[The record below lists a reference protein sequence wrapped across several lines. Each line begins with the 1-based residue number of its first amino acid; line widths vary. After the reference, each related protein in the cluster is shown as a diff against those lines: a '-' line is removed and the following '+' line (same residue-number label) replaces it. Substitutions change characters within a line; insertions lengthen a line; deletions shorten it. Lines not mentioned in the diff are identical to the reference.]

1 MGCNIRP
8 GTHDDID
15 ILVELIQTSF
25 RDIAERFGLTPQ
37 NSPTHPSN
45 CRAEWLWREMNR
57 GVTYYVLENEGR
69 PAGCV
74 ALERINDEV
83 CYLERLAVLPDERR
97 QGFGSALVRH
107 ALEQARLLNA
117 FRLQIGMIAEH
128 KELHDW
134 YEELGFEDLEQKTF
148 PQLVFRVTFMAYYF
162 LNGR

>member
-1 MGCNIRP
+1 MGYNIRP
-8 GTHDDID
+8 GTRDDID
-15 ILVELIQTSF
+15 ILVELIQTAF
-25 RDIAERFGLTPQ
+25 GDVARRFGLTPQ

-45 CRAEWLWREMNR
+45 CRAEWLGREMNR
-57 GVTYYVLENEGR
+57 GVTYYVLESEGR

-83 CYLERLAVLPDERR
+83 CYLERLAVLPAERR

-107 ALEQARLLNA
+107 AIEQARLLNA

-134 YEELGFEDLEQKTF
+134 YEKLGFEDLEQKTF
-148 PQLVFRVTFMAYYF
+148 PQFVFQVTFMAYYF